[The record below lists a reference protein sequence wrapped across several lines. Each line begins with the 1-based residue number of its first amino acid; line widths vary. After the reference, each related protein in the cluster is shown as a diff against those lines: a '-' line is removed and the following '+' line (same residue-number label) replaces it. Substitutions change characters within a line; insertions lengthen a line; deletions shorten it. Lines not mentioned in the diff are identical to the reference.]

1 MSEKKIITRHKP
13 CDAVMLLVQRMES
26 HPEEF
31 ALNSTSKW
39 QNLLTVVKRRVVDG
53 DKDSLIVL
61 DDFEVEMVWN
71 KFRHAGKKS
80 LHAFIMQK
88 ILEGNGEDNE

>member
-1 MSEKKIITRHKP
+1 MKKREVP
-13 CDAVMLLVQRMES
+13 CDAVMLLMQRMDS

-39 QNLLTVVKRRVVDG
+39 HNLLSIVKKRVVDG
-53 DKDSLIVL
+53 DKDALLIL

-71 KFRHAGKKS
+71 KFRVVGKHQ
-80 LHAFIMQK
+80 LHSFVMRK
-88 ILEGNGEDNE
+88 ILEGATEG

>member
-1 MSEKKIITRHKP
+1 MTTKKVISRNKP

-39 QNLLTVVKRRVVDG
+39 HNLLSVVKKRAVDG
-53 DKDSLIVL
+53 DKDALIVL
-61 DDFEVEMVWN
+61 DDFEVEIVWN
-71 KFRHAGKKS
+71 KFKHAGKKS

-88 ILEGNGEDNE
+88 ILEGKDNE

>member
-1 MSEKKIITRHKP
+1 
-13 CDAVMLLVQRMES
+13 MES

-39 QNLLTVVKRRVVDG
+39 HNLLSVVKKRAVDG
-53 DKDSLIVL
+53 DKDALIVL
-61 DDFEVEMVWN
+61 DDFEVEIVWN

-88 ILEGNGEDNE
+88 ILEGEDNE

>member
-31 ALNSTSKW
+31 ALNSTSK
-39 QNLLTVVKRRVVDG
+39 
-53 DKDSLIVL
+53 
-61 DDFEVEMVWN
+61 
-71 KFRHAGKKS
+71 
-80 LHAFIMQK
+80 
-88 ILEGNGEDNE
+88 

>member
-1 MSEKKIITRHKP
+1 MSSTKKVVARQVP
-13 CDAVMLLVQRMES
+13 CDAVQLLVQRMES

-39 QNLLTVVKRRVVDG
+39 QNFLEVVKRRVVDG
-53 DKDSLIVL
+53 NKDALIIL
-61 DDFEVEMVWN
+61 DDFECEMMWN

-80 LHAFIMQK
+80 LHAFVMQK
-88 ILEGNGEDNE
+88 ILEGNGDE

>member
-1 MSEKKIITRHKP
+1 MTEKKVISRNKP
-13 CDAVMLLVQRMES
+13 CEAVLLLMQRMDS

-39 QNLLTVVKRRVVDG
+39 HSFLSVVKRRVADG
-53 DKDSLIVL
+53 DKDALIVL

-71 KFRHAGKKS
+71 KFRVVGKHQ
-80 LHAFIMQK
+80 LHSFVMKK
-88 ILEGNGEDNE
+88 ILEGATEG

>member
-31 ALNSTSKW
+31 ALNSASKW
-39 QNLLTVVKRRVVDG
+39 HNLLTIVKKRVVDG
-53 DKDSLIVL
+53 DKDAFIVL
-61 DDFEVEMVWN
+61 DDFECSMLWN

-80 LHAFIMQK
+80 LHAFVMQK
-88 ILEGNGEDNE
+88 ILEGKKDE

>member
-1 MSEKKIITRHKP
+1 MSEKKVISRNKP

-39 QNLLTVVKRRVVDG
+39 HNLLSVVKRRVADG

-88 ILEGNGEDNE
+88 IIEGEKDD

>member
-1 MSEKKIITRHKP
+1 MSEKKVISRNKP

-39 QNLLTVVKRRVVDG
+39 HNVLSVVKRRVSDG

-88 ILEGNGEDNE
+88 ILEGEKDD

>member
-1 MSEKKIITRHKP
+1 MTEKKVISRNKP
-13 CDAVMLLVQRMES
+13 CEAVLLLMQRMDS

-39 QNLLTVVKRRVVDG
+39 HSFLSVVKKRVVDG
-53 DKDSLIVL
+53 DKDALLIL

-71 KFRHAGKKS
+71 KFRVVGKHQ
-80 LHAFIMQK
+80 LHSFVMKK
-88 ILEGNGEDNE
+88 ILEGADEK